1 MQKISLKDWVIILT
15 IVPTTLIGFSLAS
28 YFSYSRSVELNDFLE
43 QRAKSI
49 IEPIAIAS
57 KDPLIHHNRDKL
69 RQLINFT
76 HRNQSNIVKSIA
88 VFTKD
93 NQIFVTS
100 AYHGDIDLMQLKA
113 GNIQPNYTTTENSDD
128 YIIFRT
134 PIIVEHYHAK
144 QVTANDSSYLAD
156 TEHLQFDELINN
168 EKPVTIGYI
177 AMQVDKNQLSFKQ
190 QSQYLIAF
198 AFALLGTLL
207 SGIFALRLITKVTK
221 PINSMVQ
228 AIERIRE
235 GKLESRVSGQLIGE
249 LNFLKNG
256 INAMAQS
263 LDGYQNEMNA
273 SIDQATIDLRESL
286 EQFEIQ
292 NVELSLAKRKAQ
304 DANRVKSE
312 FLANMSHELRTPLNG
327 VIGFTRQVLKTP
339 LTENQ
344 RDYLQT
350 IDRSANNLLT
360 IINDILDFSKLDA
373 GKMVIENIPF
383 SFRESI
389 EETLKLLAPSAHKK
403 NIELSINLPEEIPDS
418 LIGDTMRI
426 KQIITNLTSN
436 AIKFTPQGSVSIDIA
451 SEEINQKSIKLKV
464 TVEDTGIGMTV
475 EQQKSIFDAF
485 TQADQSITRLYGGTG
500 LGLVI
505 CQRLAQEMR
514 GDIGFSSEKNQGS
527 SFWFTFQCDVNAT
540 PLIWEFSNK
549 HLANKTVLYYEE
561 NAHAR
566 EAIKNIFNHWQMQ
579 VTSVINKHQLSQVL
593 TQSKQNQQAFDYV
606 LIGDNQTVTALSELK
621 RTIAQLKPLSN
632 NIHIALNSNSPCLQD
647 ALIASGANSC
657 LSKPLTSNSLNRIF
671 QSSIIDEPQ
680 KLTLRSPIGNRLP
693 IKVLAVDDN
702 EANLKL
708 INALLLEQVEEV
720 ITVDNGMAAVER
732 CKSETF
738 ALIFMDIQMPILDG
752 ISALKEIKQ
761 IPLNMNTPII
771 AVTAHA
777 LSGEKEKMQQQGFN
791 AYMTKPIDE
800 TMLRHIIY
808 EYCDFNHLNNSTT
821 EIIVNND
828 KADVEA
834 NHSSMVFNW
843 ALALKRSANKED
855 LAKEMFLG
863 LVESLPETEQ
873 GIHDAIKTHDIALIK
888 RLIHK
893 LNGACCYTGTPNL
906 AKITNQLET
915 QLKVG
920 LSLDE
925 LEPEFFEFFEHI
937 EQVLLAAPAA
947 LKEINDNIK

>member
-1 MQKISLKDWVIILT
+1 MHKISLKDWVIILT
-15 IVPTTLIGFSLAS
+15 IIPTTLIGFGLAS

-57 KDPLIHHNRDKL
+57 KDPLLNNNRDKL
-69 RQLINFT
+69 RHLIGFT
-76 HRNQSNIVKSIA
+76 HRNQSSIVNSIV

-93 NQIFVTS
+93 NQVFVTS
-100 AYHGDIDLMQLKA
+100 AYHGDTNLMRLKA
-113 GNIQPNYTTTENSDD
+113 GVELPSHTSIETIAD

-134 PIIVEHYHAK
+134 PIIDENYTPRLNK
-144 QVTANDSSYLAD
+144 NFTGNDNV
-156 TEHLQFDELINN
+156 QFEASPNN
-168 EKPVTIGYI
+168 KPTPVGYI
-177 AMQVDKNQLSFKQ
+177 AMQVDKSQLNFQQ
-190 QSQYLIAF
+190 QSQFLIAF

-207 SGIFALRLITKVTK
+207 SAIFALRLIKKVTK

-235 GKLESRVSGQLIGE
+235 GKLQSRVSGQLIGE

-263 LDGYQNEMNA
+263 LDSYQNEMNA

-292 NVELSLAKRKAQ
+292 NVELSIAKRKAQ

-383 SFRESI
+383 SLRESL
-389 EETLKLLAPSAHKK
+389 EETLTLLAPSAHKK
-403 NIELSINLPEEIPDS
+403 NIELSIKIPQKLPDS
-418 LIGDTMRI
+418 LVGDTMRI
-426 KQIITNLTSN
+426 KQIITNLISN
-436 AIKFTPQGSVSIDIA
+436 AIKFTPQGSVAVDIS
-451 SEEINQKSIKLKV
+451 SEEISQKKIKLKV
-464 TVEDTGIGMTV
+464 TVSDTGIGMTDK
-475 EQQKSIFDAF
+475 QQRTIFDAF

-505 CQRLAQEMR
+505 CQRLAQEML
-514 GDIGFSSEKNQGS
+514 GDIGFTSEKNQGS
-527 SFWFTFQCDVNAT
+527 SFWFTFQCEVNAM
-540 PLIWEFSNK
+540 PLMLELDNQ
-549 HLANKTVLYYEE
+549 HLANKTVLYFEE
-561 NAHAR
+561 NAHSR
-566 EAIKNIFNHWQMQ
+566 EATKNILKHWQMS
-579 VTSVINKHQLSQVL
+579 VTTVINRHQLSQVL
-593 TQSKQNQQAFDYV
+593 SHSSQAQRGFDYA
-606 LIGDNQTVTALSELK
+606 LIGHNQTATALSELK
-621 RTIAQLKPLSN
+621 KTIAQLQPITD
-632 NIHIALNSNSPCLQD
+632 NIHLALNNSSPSLQD
-647 ALIASGANSC
+647 ALIASGAISC
-657 LSKPLTSNSLNRIF
+657 SSKPLTSSSLSRVL
-671 QSSIIDEPQ
+671 QPLVKAGTQ
-680 KLTLRSPIGNRLP
+680 RLTLNAPTGKILP

-708 INALLLEQVEEV
+708 INALLLEQVAEV
-720 ITVDNGMAAVER
+720 VVTDNGISAIEL
-732 CKSETF
+732 CKKENF
-738 ALIFMDIQMPILDG
+738 ALIFMDIQMPVLDG
-752 ISALKEIKQ
+752 ISTLKEIRK
-761 IPLNMNTPII
+761 LTCNGDTPII

-777 LSGEKEKMQQQGFN
+777 LSGEREKMHQQGFN

-808 EYCDFNHLNNSTT
+808 EYCDFNHLVSPVGSKTANNLIDQAAQYSKV
-821 EIIVNND
+821 ID
-828 KADVEA
+828 
-834 NHSSMVFNW
+834 W
-843 ALALKRSANKED
+843 PLALKRSANKAD

-863 LVESLPETEQ
+863 LIESLPETRQ
-873 GIHDAIKTHDIALIK
+873 NIQKAINTQDIVSIK
-888 RLIHK
+888 HLVHK
-893 LNGACCYTGTPNL
+893 LNGACCYTGAPNL
-906 AKITNQLET
+906 SKITNHLET
-915 QLKVG
+915 QLKMG
-920 LSLDE
+920 LNLED

-937 EQVLLAAPAA
+937 EQVLLAAPEA
-947 LKEINDNIK
+947 LKEISVKSH